1 MAMAATARAVVGHD
15 VGPETVAF
23 GHDPEVDG
31 PGMKN
36 EMLVFS
42 GSANTALAREIAS
55 HLGMRL
61 GNALVS
67 TFKNE
72 ETRVRIEE
80 NVRGVDV
87 FVVQSTCSPVDHNIM
102 ELLLM
107 IDALRRA
114 SARRVT
120 AVIPYYGYAK
130 QEKKS
135 AGREPISAK
144 LVANLIRTAGADR
157 IVAIDLH
164 APAIEGFFDIPVDH
178 LRANPIMA
186 QYIES
191 RYRDRELAI
200 VSPDSGGVARANDFR
215 LRVGGHLAIVAKQ
228 RPQPDVAEVLE
239 MVGDVRGRT
248 AVIVDDMISTGGT
261 LIEAADMLR
270 SRGAVDVIACATHG
284 IFAGNA
290 VEIIE
295 RSCISRVVTTDTI
308 PLGAGVHSSK
318 IVQVSMAPL
327 LAEAIRRIHHHISV
341 SALFT

>member
-1 MAMAATARAVVGHD
+1 MAVTARAVVGHD

-114 SARRVT
+114 LCQATSRSSPSTR
-120 AVIPYYGYAK
+120 K
-130 QEKKS
+130 
-135 AGREPISAK
+135 AK
-144 LVANLIRTAGADR
+144 L
-157 IVAIDLH
+157 
-164 APAIEGFFDIPVDH
+164 
-178 LRANPIMA
+178 
-186 QYIES
+186 
-191 RYRDRELAI
+191 
-200 VSPDSGGVARANDFR
+200 
-215 LRVGGHLAIVAKQ
+215 
-228 RPQPDVAEVLE
+228 
-239 MVGDVRGRT
+239 
-248 AVIVDDMISTGGT
+248 
-261 LIEAADMLR
+261 
-270 SRGAVDVIACATHG
+270 
-284 IFAGNA
+284 
-290 VEIIE
+290 
-295 RSCISRVVTTDTI
+295 
-308 PLGAGVHSSK
+308 
-318 IVQVSMAPL
+318 
-327 LAEAIRRIHHHISV
+327 
-341 SALFT
+341 